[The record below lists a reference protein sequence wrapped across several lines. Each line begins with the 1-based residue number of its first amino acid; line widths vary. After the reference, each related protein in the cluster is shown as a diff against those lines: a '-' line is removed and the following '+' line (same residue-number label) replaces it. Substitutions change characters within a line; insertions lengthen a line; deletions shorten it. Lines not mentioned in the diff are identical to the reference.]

1 MKKSLFAIAA
11 VTAFAGAAQAQSS
24 VTVYGII
31 DAGFSSTSSRNGTN
45 KATNALFNSSNA
57 SSSRLGFKGNE
68 DIGGGV
74 SVFFTAE
81 LSLSPNDSTQ
91 VLNGNRQTFVGLG
104 KKGLGKAAI
113 GTQYTLMQ
121 DAVAATDP
129 GGQNNVVGSVIRPA
143 AGFSTASSVLGSQGA
158 GGDHMVRVTNMLK
171 FNSDKFAGF
180 GLNAAYI
187 QNNVNTNQ
195 TATGTNTLGGTGG
208 TANFNGWNLSAD
220 YAWKKLYVTAAYG
233 SVKQEQNAL
242 GATVSGTG
250 TTTIP
255 PNNAGNVS
263 KGTTTLATPDT
274 ITAAVNPNTTTNNT
288 YVAGTY
294 DFGILKAYAGWTNA
308 KITDNFN
315 SSQYLKRTGQQLGVR
330 GKFTPTIEGWAS
342 AGNGR
347 FTNYGVGTPT
357 TNFNAWQL
365 GSNYYLSKRTNLYAI
380 YGQTIFSSS
389 SAGGLTPGGAASSQY
404 AMGVRHTF

>member
-1 MKKSLFAIAA
+1 MKKSLLAVAAIG
-11 VTAFAGAAQAQSS
+11 AFASAAQAQSS

-45 KATNALFNSSNA
+45 KATNAGFIQNGNGNET
-57 SSSRLGFKGNE
+57 SSRLGFKGTE
-68 DIGGGV
+68 DLGGGT
-74 SVFFTAE
+74 SAFFTAE
-81 LSLSPNDSTQ
+81 LELSNASSTQ
-91 VLNGNRQTFVGLG
+91 VLNGNRQTFVGL
-104 KKGLGKAAI
+104 KKNGIGQGAI
-113 GTQYTLMQ
+113 GTQYTLTH

-129 GGQNNVVGSVIRPA
+129 GQSNNVVGSVIRPV
-143 AGFSTASSVLGSQGA
+143 AGASTASSVLGSDSA
-158 GGDHMVRVTNMLK
+158 GGNHMVRSTNMIK

-195 TATGTNTLGGTGG
+195 TATGTNTVTGTGG
-208 TANFNGWNLSAD
+208 TANFNGWNVSAD
-220 YAWKKLYVTAAYG
+220 YTWQKLYVAAAYA

-242 GATVSGTG
+242 IG
-250 TTTIP
+250 TTAATI
-255 PNNAGNVS
+255 
-263 KGTTTLATPDT
+263 TTPST

-288 YVAGTY
+288 YAGATY

-308 KITDNFN
+308 KITNDYN

-330 GKFTPTIEGWAS
+330 AMLTPKIEGWAS

-365 GSNYYLSKRTNLYAI
+365 GSNYLLSKRTNLYAI

-389 SAGGLTPGGAASSQY
+389 SAGGLTPSGAASSQY

>member
-1 MKKSLFAIAA
+1 MKKSLLAVAAIG
-11 VTAFAGAAQAQSS
+11 AFASAAQAQSS

-45 KATNALFNSSNA
+45 KATNALFNGSNET
-57 SSSRLGFKGNE
+57 SSRLGFRGME
-68 DIGGGV
+68 DLGGGV
-74 SVFFTAE
+74 SAFFTAE
-81 LSLSPNDSTQ
+81 LSLSPDNSTQ

-129 GGQNNVVGSVIRPA
+129 GGQNNVVGSVIRPIGGA
-143 AGFSTASSVLGSQGA
+143 STASSILGSSGA
-158 GGDHMVRVTNMLK
+158 GGNHMVRATNMLK

-187 QNNVNTNQ
+187 QNNSNTNETVVG
-195 TATGTNTLGGTGG
+195 TANAAGTGG
-208 TANFNGWNLSAD
+208 TANYNGWNLSAD
-220 YAWKKLYVTAAYG
+220 YTWQKLYVTAAYG
-233 SVKQEQNAL
+233 SVKQEQNAS
-242 GATVSGTG
+242 AA
-250 TTTIP
+250 TTT
-255 PNNAGNVS
+255 A
-263 KGTTTLATPDT
+263 LATPDT
-274 ITAAVNPNTTTNNT
+274 ITAGTNPNTTTNDT

-330 GKFTPTIEGWAS
+330 AMLTPKIEGWAS

-365 GSNYYLSKRTNLYAI
+365 GSNYLLSKRTNLYAI

-389 SAGGLTPGGAASSQY
+389 SAGGLTPSGAASSQY